1 MDILRKTK
9 WTRLGPVSNAYS
21 TFKDSGQRLKR
32 LQKHKTI
39 SGQY

>member
-1 MDILRKTK
+1 MNILRKTK
-9 WTRLGPVSNAYS
+9 WTRLGPVSNGHS
-21 TFKDSGQRLKR
+21 TFKDSGQR